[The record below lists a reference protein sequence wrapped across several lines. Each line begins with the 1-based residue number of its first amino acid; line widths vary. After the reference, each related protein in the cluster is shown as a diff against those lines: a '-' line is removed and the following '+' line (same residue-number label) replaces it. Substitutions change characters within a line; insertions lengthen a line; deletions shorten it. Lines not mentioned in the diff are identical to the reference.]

1 LISRLATA
9 PHARVSVAPPRAILH
24 LLAVIRTELISNE
37 PPHEAIAAPVGV
49 RPCERAD
56 SARFTPANA
65 PTRPVSRLRTRRLV
79 GLAGRL
85 IVHIVLIVL
94 IDLIVCIALIATIN
108 MITSDLSVVRGAEV
122 AGRLVLARV
131 KGQEELPR
139 VLGVRRTT
147 TGEPASGR
155 SEIPHPQRRAA
166 RRPVKP
172 VLDPLESNAVTN
184 ATMARG

>member
-1 LISRLATA
+1 
-9 PHARVSVAPPRAILH
+9 
-24 LLAVIRTELISNE
+24 
-37 PPHEAIAAPVGV
+37 
-49 RPCERAD
+49 
-56 SARFTPANA
+56 
-65 PTRPVSRLRTRRLV
+65 V

-85 IVHIVLIVL
+85 IVHIVLIVLIVLIDL

-139 VLGVRRTT
+139 VLGVRRATT
-147 TGEPASGR
+147 EEPASGP